1 MERGK
6 VIGAYGIRLPSGQHM
21 KDIDETGYTYLG
33 ILETDKIKEKEMKE
47 KFSKEY
53 LRRLRLI
60 LRSKLNGRNKIM
72 AVNTWVASV
81 MRYGAGILRWNT
93 DELKSLDRRNRKF
106 MTMHGALHPKSD
118 IDGVYLCREMG
129 GRGLISCEGCIRMEE
144 NNLGWYVRNSVE
156 SLTEGVKA
164 AKTIEYKDTVN
175 KKEFKQSSMRE
186 KKELWKNKRMY
197 GQFVRE
203 MPETTDDK
211 ETYWLRKADLKVET
225 EAMLCAAQEE
235 AIRTNYVKHKIDKTA
250 QSPLCRMCD
259 KKSETI
265 SHIVSEREQLAQKE
279 YKRRRNNVARIV
291 HWKLCGKYN
300 LKRSEKW
307 YEHAP
312 EGVENK
318 EVKILWDVMIQCDR
332 EIKARKPDIVVVNKN
347 ERSCAII
354 DIAIP
359 GDIRVSEKEKEK
371 IERDQELTREIKR
384 MWNIRSIKVIP
395 LVLGAVGSK

>member
-1 MERGK
+1 
-6 VIGAYGIRLPSGQHM
+6 M

-203 MPETTDDK
+203 MLETTDEK
-211 ETYWLRKADLKVET
+211 ETWNWLKKAILKVEA
-225 EAMLCAAQEE
+225 EVLFCAKHEQE
-235 AIRTNYVKHKIDKTA
+235 I
-250 QSPLCRMCD
+250 QF
-259 KKSETI
+259 
-265 SHIVSEREQLAQKE
+265 EQT
-279 YKRRRNNVARIV
+279 
-291 HWKLCGKYN
+291 
-300 LKRSEKW
+300 
-307 YEHAP
+307 
-312 EGVENK
+312 
-318 EVKILWDVMIQCDR
+318 M
-332 EIKARKPDIVVVNKN
+332 
-347 ERSCAII
+347 
-354 DIAIP
+354 
-359 GDIRVSEKEKEK
+359 
-371 IERDQELTREIKR
+371 
-384 MWNIRSIKVIP
+384 
-395 LVLGAVGSK
+395 

>member
-6 VIGAYGIRLPSGQHM
+6 VIKTDDIRLPDVQHM

-156 SLTEGVKA
+156 PLIEGVKVA
-164 AKTIEYKDTVN
+164 ETVEYNDRKN
-175 KKEFKQSSMRE
+175 RKEFKLRWMRE
-186 KKELWKNKRMY
+186 KKKLWKNKTM
-197 GQFVRE
+197 
-203 MPETTDDK
+203 
-211 ETYWLRKADLKVET
+211 
-225 EAMLCAAQEE
+225 
-235 AIRTNYVKHKIDKTA
+235 
-250 QSPLCRMCD
+250 
-259 KKSETI
+259 
-265 SHIVSEREQLAQKE
+265 
-279 YKRRRNNVARIV
+279 
-291 HWKLCGKYN
+291 
-300 LKRSEKW
+300 
-307 YEHAP
+307 
-312 EGVENK
+312 
-318 EVKILWDVMIQCDR
+318 
-332 EIKARKPDIVVVNKN
+332 
-347 ERSCAII
+347 
-354 DIAIP
+354 
-359 GDIRVSEKEKEK
+359 
-371 IERDQELTREIKR
+371 
-384 MWNIRSIKVIP
+384 
-395 LVLGAVGSK
+395 